1 MQIKNSED
9 IIKFLQGEN
18 ISNDKSNHWKRFIG
32 DKFNNINF
40 YKLENFRN
48 NGLSDGL
55 DNSRLLN
62 KDILIK
68 SYAYFKKS
76 LAYQYSNNF
85 SKKNIGN
92 NRVFLKFSNYY
103 VDNTQIDKLYLFTLI
118 NEFILKKNKI
128 QKILEIGAGYGQ
140 LASTIIFNNR
150 CKYFFIDLK
159 ENLLLQVYF
168 LSKTYPSLRIYIHKD
183 EDIFDKKI
191 INNFD
196 LFFFTNI
203 NYFKACTQLEFDLV
217 INSCSFMEMKK
228 KKVEEYFWL
237 IQKTLKINGFFFN
250 HNRYFKDTSGD
261 KIRFYEYPY
270 DDNWLVKYSSVFH
283 NFKRIHTL
291 ITKRSKKMGYIKKEL
306 NRIKNLSKNHEYPRF
321 IPINIMKI
329 IRYLKKF
336 NYSPS

>member
-9 IIKFLQGEN
+9 ILKYFQEKN
-18 ISNDKSNHWKRFIG
+18 ISNDKSNHWKKLIG
-32 DKFNNINF
+32 DKFNNINLQN
-40 YKLENFRN
+40 LENFRN

-55 DNSRLLN
+55 DNSHSLN

-68 SYAYFKKS
+68 NYDYFKKS
-76 LAYQYSNNF
+76 TAYRYFNNF

-92 NRVFLKFSNYY
+92 NTVFLKFSNYY
-103 VDNTQIDKLYLFTLI
+103 VDNNQIDNLYLFALI

-159 ENLLLQVYF
+159 ENLLLQIYF
-168 LSKTYPSLRIYIHKD
+168 LNKTYPGLRIYAHKD

-191 INNFD
+191 IDNFD

-203 NYFKACTQLEFDLV
+203 NYFKACAQLKFDLV

-228 KKVEEYFWL
+228 KQVEAYFLL
-237 IQKTLKINGFFFN
+237 IQKTLKINSFFFN
-250 HNRYFKDTSGD
+250 HNRYFKDSSGD

-270 DDNWLVKYSSVFH
+270 DDKYSVKYSSVFH
-283 NFKRIHTL
+283 NFRRIHTL
-291 ITKRSKKMGYIKKEL
+291 ITKRIKKMGNILKEL
-306 NRIKNLSKNHEYPRF
+306 NRIKNLSKNHEYPSF
-321 IPINIMKI
+321 IPITIMKI
-329 IRYLKKF
+329 YRYLKKF
-336 NYSPS
+336 NYLPF